1 MLVQLVCSFCNIAYK
16 AVVYIDQVFI
26 YLFIYFIEYHT
37 QWYTN
42 ND

>member
-1 MLVQLVCSFCNIAYK
+1 MIIGYLAYNISQCHYQSNG
-16 AVVYIDQVFI
+16 Y
-26 YLFIYFIEYHT
+26 YFIEYHT